1 MNIYRSFYY
10 LKQLALN
17 ITSLKG
23 LSSLLSSFGALW
35 LCIVISDRFFKD
47 TQLPTLIQNYRWVFF
62 LSGGLI
68 ALYIC
73 RPILRVTEKLKDH
86 DVAISIAIGN
96 IFSFEG
102 AVIVGSNT
110 TFDTHISRNL
120 ISEKSVQGQFTKQ
133 YYGDAILLDKEL
145 DAELN
150 GTPCE
155 ELPRRRVGKTK
166 RYPIGQVVRLNPK
179 KRTGYFVAIANINEH
194 GVAEGTFEDL
204 LQSLGQLWVFIGQ
217 RGLKEPL
224 VIPVLGSGF
233 TRLKQGRQL
242 IMQEIIKSFIAA
254 CSEKTFCENLTIV
267 LNGDDVLKH
276 QIDFV
281 ALGNYLNHVCLY
293 ADFAMNNSDR
303 IGTAAN

>member
-1 MNIYRSFYY
+1 M
-10 LKQLALN
+10 
-17 ITSLKG
+17 
-23 LSSLLSSFGALW
+23 
-35 LCIVISDRFFKD
+35 
-47 TQLPTLIQNYRWVFF
+47 
-62 LSGGLI
+62 
-68 ALYIC
+68 
-73 RPILRVTEKLKDH
+73 
-86 DVAISIAIGN
+86 
-96 IFSFEG
+96 
-102 AVIVGSNT
+102 
-110 TFDTHISRNL
+110 
-120 ISEKSVQGQFTKQ
+120 
-133 YYGDAILLDKEL
+133 
-145 DAELN
+145 
-150 GTPCE
+150 
-155 ELPRRRVGKTK
+155 
-166 RYPIGQVVRLNPK
+166 
-179 KRTGYFVAIANINEH
+179 AIANINEH